1 MQGAGKQTVGMWVNL
16 LGMWCIGLPSA
27 LLLAFQAHMSVKGLV
42 TGGIIGV
49 CLESAAYL
57 IVLGRVDWP
66 GVAAKAAVGAQQ
78 EQPQEPLPGLH

>member
-27 LLLAFQAHMSVKGLV
+27 LLLAFPVRLGVKGLW

-49 CLESAAYL
+49 CLEAAAYL
-57 IVLGRVDWP
+57 TILSRIDWS
-66 GVAAKAAVGAQQ
+66 GLAAKAAAGAQQ
-78 EQPQEPLPGLH
+78 EPQEPLELEGA